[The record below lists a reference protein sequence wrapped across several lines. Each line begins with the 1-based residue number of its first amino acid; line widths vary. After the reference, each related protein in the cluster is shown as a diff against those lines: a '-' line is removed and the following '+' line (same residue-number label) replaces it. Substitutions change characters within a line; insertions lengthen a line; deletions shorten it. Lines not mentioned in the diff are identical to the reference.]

1 LTTEYIKKTITLP
14 KELELEVEKRL
25 IGKYYEN
32 LSDAIRDGLRKILS
46 EYEKKN
52 EIEIAAALYKE
63 GKITMRDAAAIMG
76 VPLRKALEELAQRG
90 VYLRYGAEELEED
103 LR

>member
-1 LTTEYIKKTITLP
+1 LTTESIKKTITLP

-52 EIEIAAALYKE
+52 EIEIAAVLYKE
-63 GKITMRDAAAIMG
+63 GKITMREVAAIMG

>member
-1 LTTEYIKKTITLP
+1 MTTEYIKKTITLP

-46 EYEKKN
+46 EYEKKS
-52 EIEIAAALYKE
+52 EIEIATSLYKE
-63 GKITMRDAAAIMG
+63 GKITMREAAAIMG

-90 VYLRYGAEELEED
+90 VYLRYGADELEED

>member
-1 LTTEYIKKTITLP
+1 MTTESIKKTITLP

-52 EIEIAAALYKE
+52 EIEIAAVLYKE
-63 GKITMRDAAAIMG
+63 GKITMREVAAIMG

>member
-1 LTTEYIKKTITLP
+1 MTTEYIKKTITLP

>member
-25 IGKYYEN
+25 VGKYYEN

-46 EYEKKN
+46 EYDRKH
-52 EIEIAAALYKE
+52 EIAIAAALYKE
-63 GKITMRDAAAIMG
+63 GKITMREVAAIMG
-76 VPLRKALEELAQRG
+76 IPLRKALEELAHRG

>member
-1 LTTEYIKKTITLP
+1 MTTEYIKKTITLP

-63 GKITMRDAAAIMG
+63 GKITMREAAAIMG
-76 VPLRKALEELAQRG
+76 VPLRKALEELAQKG

-103 LR
+103 LG